1 MCAVILFHACIDDDS
16 TLPVKA
22 ISEISIQAPSDT
34 INLDFGFELVYE
46 PEIEQTMEDMELS
59 YEWSYHGYT
68 KTSIGGTVKDSLK
81 FLSNERVL
89 RYAFKKLGEYKLRLK
104 VTNEH
109 GSTFKYFTLFVK
121 AAFDQGIF
129 VLSSD
134 EDKKGR
140 VSFMRPLSREEI
152 EAGKEESF
160 YTSAFVSVNPG
171 YALNDPTDAE
181 KIGPDIFI
189 ASRGDKLIYRMNA

>member
-1 MCAVILFHACIDDDS
+1 MMKNIWFISLCAVILFHACIDDDS

-104 VTNEH
+104 
-109 GSTFKYFTLFVK
+109 K
-121 AAFDQGIF
+121 GIEQ
-129 VLSSD
+129 D
-134 EDKKGR
+134 E
-140 VSFMRPLSREEI
+140 I
-152 EAGKEESF
+152 
-160 YTSAFVSVNPG
+160 T
-171 YALNDPTDAE
+171 
-181 KIGPDIFI
+181 
-189 ASRGDKLIYRMNA
+189 